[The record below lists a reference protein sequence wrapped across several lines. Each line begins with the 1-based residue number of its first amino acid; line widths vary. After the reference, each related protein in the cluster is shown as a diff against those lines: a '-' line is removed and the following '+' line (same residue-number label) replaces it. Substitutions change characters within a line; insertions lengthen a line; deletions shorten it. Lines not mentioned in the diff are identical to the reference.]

1 MERLKALWTNLP
13 PWQKT
18 VVLAVLPLVLMGI
31 LWYYL
36 ITPTKEEIESLKAQE
51 RKLKAEINNLKKLAN
66 PKVLEPLR
74 ARIKTLKQEEERLLS
89 ELEKEVGK
97 IPTEEDLEEVLKN
110 IYRLSKISKVALLDA
125 KFSKPQKVI
134 YEIKTVEGKKIVSE
148 RQATQRQVRRPPQRR
163 QRTPARGRTPQK
175 QQQQEKQP
183 AGVEFYKSELK
194 LSIRGNTR
202 NIFRFMK
209 LLEERGIPSY
219 PSSLSMKPDKDN
231 IIKADVVL
239 VLILQKKEDKEGS
252 L

>member
-1 MERLKALWTNLP
+1 MERFKAFWTALP

-18 VVLAVLPLVLMGI
+18 VVLAIIPVALIGVI
-31 LWYYL
+31 WYYL
-36 ITPTKEEIESLKAQE
+36 ILPTKDEIESLKAQE
-51 RKLKAEINNLKKLAN
+51 SKLKSEINNLKKLAN
-66 PKVLEPLR
+66 PKILEPLR
-74 ARIKTLKQEEERLLS
+74 ARIKSLRQEEEKLLS
-89 ELEKEVGK
+89 ELQQEVGK

-110 IYRLSKISKVALLDA
+110 IYRLSKISNVALLDA

-148 RQATQRQVRRPPQRR
+148 RQAVQRQARRPPPRR
-163 QRTPARGRTPQK
+163 PARGRQPGK
-175 QQQQEKQP
+175 PQQQEEKP

-194 LSIRGNTR
+194 LSIRGKTK

-209 LLEERGIPSY
+209 LLEEKGIPSY

-239 VLILQKKEDKEGS
+239 VLILQKKENKEGA

>member
-1 MERLKALWTNLP
+1 MERFKALWTALP

-18 VVLAVLPLVLMGI
+18 VVLAIIPLLLIGVI
-31 LWYYL
+31 WYYL
-36 ITPTKEEIESLKAQE
+36 IAPTRDEIETLKAQE
-51 RKLKAEINNLKKLAN
+51 NKLKSEINNLKKLAN
-66 PKVLEPLR
+66 PKILEPLR
-74 ARIKTLKQEEERLLS
+74 ARIKSLKQEEERLLA
-89 ELEKEVGK
+89 ELQQEVGK

-148 RQATQRQVRRPPQRR
+148 RQVGQRQARRPPPRR
-163 QRTPARGRTPQK
+163 PVRGRSPQK
-175 QQQQEKQP
+175 PQQEQQQKP
-183 AGVEFYKSELK
+183 VGVEFYKSELK
-194 LSIRGNTR
+194 LSIRGKTK

-209 LLEERGIPSY
+209 LLEEKGIPSY
-219 PSSLSMKPDKDN
+219 PSSLSMKPSKDN

-239 VLILQKKEDKEGS
+239 VLILQKKENKEGA